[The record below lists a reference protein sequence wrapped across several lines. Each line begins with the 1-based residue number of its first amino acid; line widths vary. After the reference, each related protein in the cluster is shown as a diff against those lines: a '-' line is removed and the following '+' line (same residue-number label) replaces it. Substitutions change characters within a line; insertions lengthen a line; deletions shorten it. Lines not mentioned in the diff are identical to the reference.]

1 MSKQIE
7 YKDFRLR
14 LQEKVPPKPLCA
26 QIALTY
32 RCNLRCLHCYVG
44 SLRNTSEK
52 DEMDFAFICNIIDQL
67 YALGFLWL
75 GFSGGEPLLREDFA
89 DIYTY
94 AKKRGFIITVLTN
107 ATLMNARLLK
117 LFERDKPF
125 YLDIPVYALE
135 ENLAEEI
142 TQVQG
147 SFHCLLE
154 NIRLLGERKIPFK
167 IKTTMMNINLGE
179 IQKIR
184 KFARELKALFSLS
197 PTLYPCLDGD
207 KTPLRLRIRP
217 EVAARFFA
225 EEDRDEA
232 CSSISPGENKKFNK
246 IPLFRCGAAR
256 FSVNIDPFGRLLAC
270 ECLMEPAFNLKQG
283 SVKEGLDFLFKKI
296 VERNL
301 TTDSACA
308 NCAMIDICEI
318 CPARAYL
325 ETCAWEK
332 PVEYYCQVARIRN
345 EQKKKAF
352 IQRS

>member
-14 LQEKVPPKPLCA
+14 LQEKVPLKPLCA
-26 QIALTY
+26 QMALTY

-44 SLRNTSEK
+44 SLRNTSQK
-52 DEMDFAFICNIIDQL
+52 DEMNFAFICDIIDQL

-107 ATLMNARLLK
+107 ATLLNARLLK
-117 LFERDKPF
+117 LFEGDKPF
-125 YLDIPVYALE
+125 CLDIPVYALE

-142 TQVQG
+142 SQAQG
-147 SFHCLLE
+147 SLHCLLE
-154 NIRLLGERKIPFK
+154 NIRLLRERKIPFK

-184 KFARELKALFSLS
+184 KFARKLKALFSLS
-197 PTLYPCLDGD
+197 PTLHPCLDGD
-207 KTPLRLRIRP
+207 KMPLRLRIRP

-225 EEDRDEA
+225 EEDREEA
-232 CSSISPGENKKFNK
+232 CSSIFPEENKKLNK
-246 IPLFRCGAAR
+246 ILLFRCGAAR

-270 ECLMEPAFNLKQG
+270 ECLMEPAFNLKEG
-283 SVKEGLDFLFKKI
+283 SVKEGIDFLFEKI
-296 VERNL
+296 VQRNL
-301 TTDSACA
+301 ATDSACA
-308 NCAMIDICEI
+308 NCAMIDICQI

-325 ETCAWEK
+325 ETCAWEQ
-332 PVEYYCQVARIRN
+332 PVEYFCQVARIRN
-345 EQKKKAF
+345 EKKKKAF